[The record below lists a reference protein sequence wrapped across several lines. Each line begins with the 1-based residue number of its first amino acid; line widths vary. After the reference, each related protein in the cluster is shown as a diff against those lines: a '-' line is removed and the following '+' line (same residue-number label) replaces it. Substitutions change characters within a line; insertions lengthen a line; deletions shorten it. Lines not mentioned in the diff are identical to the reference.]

1 MTYNWNYPTTM
12 WVGEKRVKDLH
23 LACNNLNIKNP
34 LFVTDKD
41 LISLQFVK
49 EVLSDLNN
57 YFKEF
62 NKGTYVDIGC
72 FHPIM
77 HSNTAKLYNKGWNGI
92 NIDLNPISIDLFKIL
107 RKKDKNY
114 CAAISNSN
122 QKVKSYIDNY
132 FSPINSINK
141 KFFNYTFNEFSKGEF
156 IEQEIDS
163 YKLQDFFF

>member
-1 MTYNWNYPTTM
+1 MSSSKPLILKWSEKYSSFKKLFLYYNIYIRNFKFFFKNSQF
-12 WVGEKRVKDLH
+12 GEDKKI
-23 LACNNLNIKNP
+23 IK
-34 LFVTDKD
+34 LFKKNT
-41 LISLQFVK
+41 
-49 EVLSDLNN
+49 
-57 YFKEF
+57 
-62 NKGTYVDIGC
+62 KGTYVDIGC

-156 IEQEIDS
+156 IEQDIDT
-163 YKLQDFFF
+163 YQL